1 MKIRINELPDGFEI
15 RDGQV
20 FETKESGGS
29 TGDQNGYGLVT
40 GQQNEFSEDDI
51 KVKHSMAPVPRDEA
65 NIEAEK
71 GETVLTDLNNDGQYS
86 LYNIQG
92 KRHARG
98 GTPLFLP
105 EQSFVFSDFN
115 KMKLTKEEMADM
127 GMETKKRLTPAKVS
141 KKFGTNEYY
150 ASIKDS
156 FADDIQVKTAELMLD
171 KNKLQLSKL
180 AFLQES
186 KKDFDEGV
194 PISSFPYLVTQGH
207 DPIEYKQKVE
217 QITRQQAEQEYIQ
230 SLPPEKQMQIM
241 AMKQYMAQVDQQQGQ
256 QEQPQEQGMQQI
268 PPEEMQQGMQQGMP
282 PQGQGMMPPPPDMNP
297 QQMAQMGFEIQ
308 NDMPIAQGGGGFWDI
323 LKDAGTDIYNRV
335 TNPTLLDKLQGLND
349 ADKRMAIEAFKG
361 YYNGDVDEMDL
372 YNTMRN
378 VGVELT
384 NQDIIDSGNDPYYG
398 EIEKLIQSTPL
409 PDYATQSTA
418 PDPTDPPDPTKPKKP
433 RVKSKRPSS
442 RNGDKRNVAYDDAI
456 YNDFYKKEHIWFDPV
471 KIDARKYKDVQ
482 SQKDEYYGDA
492 TDNIEGFYE
501 SWKDLYP
508 GIEDLKKELEQTKGQ
523 GKGKET
529 GKFQKWFNDEYITF
543 FAKDWVKNKKEREY
557 TDAAGNVSLTP
568 EDERRMMSGM
578 IQSLKSDFGFNDI
591 DFGKDFDKK
600 MGTFTSSRRPFTLT
614 EDPPEVIETAKE
626 YTPEDAVEEEDELA
640 VEPGDFNQT
649 YSRNDPRFW
658 LQDLIKMNAVANRK
672 RKKFYPWEP
681 GVENLE
687 VNWLLEDPTRAIAAT
702 NEQLGLM
709 GESIS
714 SFAGPQSL
722 NARMA
727 NAQGKAAANIANVI
741 AGVHNRNINTTN
753 KGLALQTQ
761 YDSYLNAERRK
772 RSKSLY
778 DNTQVVEQKYMDE
791 KNFDREQMAGLVA
804 NAYTNAMNTYN
815 LNSLNDYY
823 NIDPSTGGAIGFKG
837 GKPWD
842 YSEQSESNYMDKYM
856 KARKR
861 YIDDFGEDPT
871 QETMKQI
878 MEGYNPTQTRADKM
892 RKHYRD
898 TNPLNVDNQGIGR
911 RGKEIKHKLLPFFIG
926 AIGI

>member
-29 TGDQNGYGLVT
+29 TGDQKGYGLIT
-40 GQQNEFSEDDI
+40 GQQEQFSEDDI

-150 ASIKDS
+150 ASIKDP
-156 FADDIQVKTAELMLD
+156 FADPIQAKTAELMLD

-194 PISSFPYLVTQGH
+194 PVSSFPYLVTQGH

-256 QEQPQEQGMQQI
+256 QEQPQEQGMQQM

-323 LKDAGTDIYNRV
+323 LKEAGTNIYNRV
-335 TNPTLLDKLQGLND
+335 TNPTALDKLESNNFVPPIIQQFPELLDNPEVQELIYAALEQLPNLD
-349 ADKRMAIEAFKG
+349 YMNVPIEEYLKEIDTAVSHIAG
-361 YYNGDVDEMDL
+361 VASDDEYYE
-372 YNTMRN
+372 
-378 VGVELT
+378 
-384 NQDIIDSGNDPYYG
+384 
-398 EIEKLIQSTPL
+398 TP
-409 PDYATQSTA
+409 D
-418 PDPTDPPDPTKPKKP
+418 DPTDPPDPTNPKKP

-471 KIDARKYKDVQ
+471 KIDARKYKDLQ
-482 SQKDEYYGDA
+482 AQKDEYYGDA

-523 GKGKET
+523 GKGKEI
-529 GKFQKWFNDEYITF
+529 GKFQKWFNDDYVTF
-543 FAKDWVKNKKEREY
+543 FAKDWVENKKAREY
-557 TDAAGNVSLTP
+557 TDAAGNSWLTP

-591 DFGKDFDKK
+591 DFGRDFDEK
-600 MGTFTSSRRPFTLT
+600 MGTFTSSRRPFTLK

-626 YTPEDAVEEEDELA
+626 DTPEDAVEEDDELI
-640 VEPGDFNQT
+640 VEPGDFKQT

-681 GVENLE
+681 AVENLE

-772 RSKSLY
+772 RTKSLY

-823 NIDPSTGGAIGFKG
+823 NINPSTGGNVEFKG

-842 YSEQSESNYMDKYM
+842 ESEQSESDYMDRYM

>member
-20 FETKESGGS
+20 FEIKKSGGS
-29 TGDQNGYGLVT
+29 TGDQKGYGLVT
-40 GQQNEFSEDDI
+40 GQQEQFSEDDI

-150 ASIKDS
+150 ASIKDP
-156 FADDIQVKTAELMLD
+156 FADDIQAKTAELMLD

-194 PISSFPYLVTQGH
+194 PVSSFPYLVTQGH

-256 QEQPQEQGMQQI
+256 QEQPQEQGMQQML
-268 PPEEMQQGMQQGMP
+268 PEGMQQGIP

-308 NDMPIAQGGGGFWDI
+308 NDMPIAQGGGGFWDD
-323 LKDAGTDIYNRV
+323 LKKSLYDYGSKFPDVKRV
-335 TNPTLLDKLQGLND
+335 MDYQSLENNNFVPPIIQQFPELLDNPEVQELIYAALEQLPNLDHMNVPIEEYLKEID
-349 ADKRMAIEAFKG
+349 AAVSHVAGVASDDE
-361 YYNGDVDEMDL
+361 YYETLD
-372 YNTMRN
+372 
-378 VGVELT
+378 
-384 NQDIIDSGNDPYYG
+384 
-398 EIEKLIQSTPL
+398 
-409 PDYATQSTA
+409 
-418 PDPTDPPDPTKPKKP
+418 DPTDPPDPTKPKKP

-442 RNGDKRNVAYDDAI
+442 RSGNKRNVAYDDAI
-456 YNDFYKKEHIWFDPV
+456 YNDFYKKNHIWFDPV

-591 DFGKDFDKK
+591 DFGKDFDEK

-626 YTPEDAVEEEDELA
+626 YTPEDAVEEEDELI
-640 VEPGDFNQT
+640 VEPGDFEQT

-681 GVENLE
+681 AVENLE

-837 GKPWD
+837 GNPLD
-842 YSEQSESNYMDKYM
+842 ESEQSESDYMDKYM

-861 YIDDFGEDPT
+861 YIDNFGEDPT